1 MKLMVI
7 CLVSALLTSYAEFS
21 ILSAQSRVDR
31 ARSWSGQPL
40 PDPGLWTTQLG
51 CR

>member
-1 MKLMVI
+1 MKLVVL

-31 ARSWSGQPL
+31 GALVER
-40 PDPGLWTTQLG
+40 TTTP
-51 CR
+51 